1 MRRLP
6 VPFALLV
13 LLSALFCAA
22 AGASS
27 HSPRLTEARAPFP
40 DRAYV
45 LSLPSRERLDPSTV
59 QVLEDGR
66 PVSDLTVVPSGG
78 QARQFGI
85 VLLID
90 ASNSMRG
97 KPIAAAMAAARAFAR
112 ERSGEEQLAVVAFNG
127 TENVLLKF
135 TNDGAVIDKALTG
148 QPALA
153 LGTHIYD
160 GVMAGLPPPTPAHT
174 PAGAVL
180 GPPGGAGTGG
190 NATQAPA
197 APAPR
202 PPPPP
207 R

>member
-27 HSPRLTEARAPFP
+27 HSPRITEARASFP

-45 LSLPSRERLDPSTV
+45 LSLPSTMRLDPSTV
-59 QVLEDGR
+59 QVLESGR
-66 PVSDLTVVPSGG
+66 PVSDLRVVPSGG
-78 QARQFGI
+78 GTRQFGI

-97 KPIAAAMAAARAFAR
+97 KPIAAAMAAARTFAR
-112 ERSGEEQLAVVAFNG
+112 ERSGEEQLAVIAFNG

-135 TNDGAVIDKALTG
+135 TNDGAVIDKALTRP
-148 QPALA
+148 PALA

-160 GVMAGLPPPTPAHT
+160 GVMAGPQDLATPHIR
-174 PAGAVL
+174 AGAIVVL
-180 GPPGGAGTGG
+180 SDGTGTRRIG
-190 NATQAPA
+190 TEAAA
-197 APAPR
+197 AP
-202 PPPPP
+202 
-207 R
+207 